1 MHISLFAMLVMHS
14 PQGAHPPTPG
24 TEAQDPPPQLSLAGG
39 GGGGGYCWGALGGRT
54 VFKPT
59 GQILVAALVAVFL
72 SCWSLR
78 LLCC

>member
-1 MHISLFAMLVMHS
+1 MHFSLFAMLVMHG

-24 TEAQDPPPQLSLAGG
+24 TEVQDPPQLSLA